1 MARKFYH
8 FLKQTARKFY
18 HLKRYTK
25 NLLIFSQ
32 TSSTGK
38 YSCVPK
44 IEPARKSFT
53 REGNFQNVEQGSHCW
68 DTARQR
74 GVSKQPHSCQ
84 QERWGEPTKDKFEK
98 SKRAFTIYG
107 LHCLRNVL
115 KKWDCMCKLDL
126 KDAYSSITLNLSS
139 RTFVQFP
146 WWGKLYEFLCLGFGL
161 GPAPKFFTKLMKIT
175 VAVLRLINILIIVYL
190 DEMLLIDRTLQEPQ
204 MSKDTLIFLFK
215 QLLFS
220 M

>member
-1 MARKFYH
+1 MLNKGAIVEIQHIKGE
-8 FLKQTARKFY
+8 FLSNLTHVNKKDEVNRPKINLKNLNELLPY
-18 HLKRYTK
+18 KHLKT
-25 NLLIFSQ
+25 
-32 TSSTGK
+32 
-38 YSCVPK
+38 
-44 IEPARKSFT
+44 E
-53 REGNFQNVEQGSHCW
+53 
-68 DTARQR
+68 
-74 GVSKQPHSCQ
+74 
-84 QERWGEPTKDKFEK
+84 
-98 SKRAFTIYG
+98 G

-126 KDAYSSITLNLSS
+126 KDSYSSITLNPSS

-146 WWGKLYEFLCLGFGL
+146 WWGKLYEFLRLGFGL

-204 MSKDTLIFLFK
+204 MSRDTLIFLFK
-215 QLLFS
+215 ELLFS